1 MNITIKTLDEARASR
16 VEMTFKSDPTGE
28 HVIAFSR
35 QNAEVDLDLSD
46 TAANPKITDL
56 ERMLSDAVTRAEKA
70 EKAVREYREAA
81 RIQSDHLVRVRQDLA
96 NEKSVMAMRGDRI
109 LELELMLSN
118 NQGRTERAEKLAA
131 EMKERA
137 EKAENLAASY
147 RRDLHGSGGI
157 WDELIKAKNLAVE
170 MKERAEQAEKRE
182 NDKGANDRQR
192 IKLARQALR
201 RYFPESLITD
211 DVAPLITDLIT
222 KIKELR
228 GEVGGYQESS
238 ERCERELHNARV
250 SLESRDRL
258 LSAATTAL
266 RKIAM
271 EVQCRVV
278 GPVNVMDNV
287 RDLASPWADT
297 SSEDKAGRPLYQA

>member
-1 MNITIKTLDEARASR
+1 MKITIKTLDEARASR
-16 VEMTFKSDPTGE
+16 VEMTFESDPTGE

-35 QNAEVDLDLSD
+35 RNAE
-46 TAANPKITDL
+46 
-56 ERMLSDAVTRAEKA
+56 AE
-70 EKAVREYREAA
+70 
-81 RIQSDHLVRVRQDLA
+81 IDLVRVDDTLAGSPKWSDHRVVTSLNDVFKWGKNTLYTREVVMDLQA
-96 NEKSVMAMRGDRI
+96 SEAELAAVPLKRRI
-109 LELELMLSN
+109 TELERMLSN
-118 NQGRTERAEKLAA
+118 NQGQTEKAEKLAA
-131 EMKERA
+131 EMKERV

-147 RRDLHGSGGI
+147 RKDLHGSGGI

-201 RYFPESLITD
+201 RYFPEHRISD
-211 DVAPLITDLIT
+211 DIAPHITDLIT

-258 LSAATTAL
+258 LSTATTAL

-271 EVQCRVV
+271 EVAVQDFVQ
-278 GPVNVMDNV
+278 PVAEKTDIIDNV
-287 RDLASPWADT
+287 RDLASPW
-297 SSEDKAGRPLYQA
+297 SYPS

>member
-1 MNITIKTLDEARASR
+1 MKITIKTLDEARASR
-16 VEMTFKSDPTGE
+16 VEMTFESDPTGE

-35 QNAEVDLDLSD
+35 RNAEAEIDLVRVDDTLAGSPKWSDHRVVTSLNDVFKWGKNTLYTREVVMDLQASEAEL
-46 TAANPKITDL
+46 AAVPLKRRITEL
-56 ERMLSDAVTRAEKA
+56 ERMLSDAVTRAEK
-70 EKAVREYREAA
+70 
-81 RIQSDHLVRVRQDLA
+81 
-96 NEKSVMAMRGDRI
+96 
-109 LELELMLSN
+109 
-118 NQGRTERAEKLAA
+118 AEKLAA

-157 WDELIKAKNLAVE
+157 WDELIKAQKLAAE

-201 RYFPESLITD
+201 RYFPEHWISD
-211 DVAPLITDLIT
+211 DIAPHITDLIT